1 MRIFSY
7 ARVSTE
13 SQTTENQKLE
23 LKNFVEKSLN
33 GSFLEKYYF
42 SENISGKVPA
52 SERPEFQKLL
62 NKLDDDDVLVVAK
75 IDRLGRSTKD
85 VLNTIDIITKEKKC
99 KLFVVQLGVTD
110 LSSPAGS
117 LLITMLSAV
126 AQMERDLI
134 VERTK
139 SGLARAKLNGKVGG
153 KPSLEKIL
161 NKKGYSINDVMAA
174 LATKKTIKE
183 VAKQFGI
190 CEASIYRLKKF
201 QNEKYQNEINKY
213 FDIQRIK
220 VPGGVEIIQNVSFKN
235 DEAKV
240 QWFNFETENNKK
252 IILNSITDKDLKSR
266 ILILLG
272 SENFDL
278 VKSK

>member
-7 ARVSTE
+7 ARVSTLE
-13 SQTTENQKLE
+13 QTTENQKLE
-23 LKNFVEKSLN
+23 LKNFVENTLN

-62 NKLDDDDVLVVAK
+62 NKLDDGDVLVVSK

-85 VLNTIDIITKEKKC
+85 VLNTIDIITKEIKA
-99 KLFVVQLGVTD
+99 KLFIIQLGFID
-110 LSSPAGS
+110 FSSSAGK
-117 LLITMLSAV
+117 LVLTIMSAI
-126 AQMERDLI
+126 AEMERDLI

-153 KPSLEKIL
+153 KPSLEKML
-161 NKKGYSINDVMAA
+161 NKKGFSINDVMAA

-183 VAKQFGI
+183 VAKQFGV
-190 CEASIYRLKKF
+190 CEVSIYRLKKK

-213 FDIQRIK
+213 FDIQK
-220 VPGGVEIIQNVSFKN
+220 VKVTGGDEIIQNVSFKN
-235 DEAKV
+235 DDVKA

-252 IILNSITDKDLKSR
+252 IILNSVIDKELRNR
-266 ILILLG
+266 ILLLLG

>member
-7 ARVSTE
+7 ARVSTLE
-13 SQTTENQKLE
+13 QTTENQKLE
-23 LKNFVEKSLN
+23 LKNFVENTLN

-62 NKLDDDDVLVVAK
+62 NKLDDGDVLVVSK

-85 VLNTIDIITKEKKC
+85 VLNTIDIITKEIKA
-99 KLFVVQLGVTD
+99 KLFIIQLGFID
-110 LSSPAGS
+110 FSSSAGK
-117 LLITMLSAV
+117 LVLTIMSAI
-126 AQMERDLI
+126 AEMERDLI

-153 KPSLEKIL
+153 KPSLEKML
-161 NKKGYSINDVMAA
+161 SKKGYSINDVMAA

-183 VAKQFGI
+183 VAKQFGV
-190 CEASIYRLKKF
+190 CEVSIYRLKKK

-213 FDIQRIK
+213 FEIQRIK
-220 VPGGVEIIQNVSFKN
+220 VTGGEEIIQNVSFKN
-235 DEAKV
+235 DDAKV

-252 IILNSITDKDLKSR
+252 IILNSIIDKDLKSR
-266 ILILLG
+266 ILLLLG
-272 SENFDL
+272 SVNFDL
-278 VKSK
+278 VKTK